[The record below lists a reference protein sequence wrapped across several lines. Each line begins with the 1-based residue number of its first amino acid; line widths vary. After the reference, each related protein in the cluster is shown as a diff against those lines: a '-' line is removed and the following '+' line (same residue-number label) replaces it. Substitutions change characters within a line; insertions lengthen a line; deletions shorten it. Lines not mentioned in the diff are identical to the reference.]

1 MSQSMNLLSSVFN
14 AIGNTHQVREQNMA
28 VVDAHTPK
36 YLSEAELEIRKELSQ
51 YLDLLI
57 L

>member
-1 MSQSMNLLSSVFN
+1 MSQSMNLLSSVFG
-14 AIGNTHQVREQNMA
+14 AIGDTHQVREQNIV